1 MVQVQPDVVPEF
13 LFKIRIM
20 AFKVEAG
27 TKQVFFIEP
36 HQESGNK
43 LKQLCG
49 EVGVW
54 NFLKQL
60 GKCDGGF
67 LSWFS

>member
-1 MVQVQPDVVPEF
+1 
-13 LFKIRIM
+13 M